1 MSKLS
6 SALDQIKLDQIP
18 NHVAIIMDGNG
29 RWAEKQ
35 GQMRIMGHH
44 EGVNSVHEV
53 TEAATRL
60 DIKYLTLYTF
70 STENWNRPKEEIDA
84 LMELLVMSI
93 KNETPTLMKNGIRLQ
108 TIGDLN
114 QLPSK
119 CKQQLVETVNQTK
132 NNSNVTLILAISYSG
147 RWDILQA
154 TKKIAEKVKA
164 GEIDPDTIDE
174 STLNKALNTG
184 QVPNPDLLIRTSGE
198 YRISNFLL
206 WEIAYSEIHFTET
219 LWPDFK
225 KDDFYKAILDY
236 QGRKRRFGKTAEQV

>member
-70 STENWNRPKEEIDA
+70 STENWNRPKKEINY
-84 LMELLVMSI
+84 LFKLL
-93 KNETPTLMKNGIRLQ
+93 E
-108 TIGDLN
+108 
-114 QLPSK
+114 
-119 CKQQLVETVNQTK
+119 
-132 NNSNVTLILAISYSG
+132 
-147 RWDILQA
+147 
-154 TKKIAEKVKA
+154 
-164 GEIDPDTIDE
+164 
-174 STLNKALNTG
+174 
-184 QVPNPDLLIRTSGE
+184 
-198 YRISNFLL
+198 NFLL
-206 WEIAYSEIHFTET
+206 
-219 LWPDFK
+219 K
-225 KDDFYKAILDY
+225 KIENLNKNNIKLKIIGVKNFSKKLML
-236 QGRKRRFGKTAEQV
+236 

>member
-1 MSKLS
+1 
-6 SALDQIKLDQIP
+6 
-18 NHVAIIMDGNG
+18 MDGNG
-29 RWAEKQ
+29 RWAKKQ

-60 DIKYLTLYTF
+60 NIKYLTLYTF

-114 QLPSK
+114 QLPEHCNK
-119 CKQQLVETVNQTK
+119 QLVETVEQTK
-132 NNSNVTLILAISYSG
+132 DNKNVTLILAISYSG

-154 TKKIAEKVKA
+154 TKKIALKVKS
-164 GEIDPDTIDE
+164 GELNPEDINED
-174 STLNKALNTG
+174 SLNKALNTG
-184 QVPNPDLLIRTSGE
+184 RFPNPDLLIRTSGE
-198 YRISNFLL
+198 YRIRNFLL
-206 WEIAYSEIHFTET
+206 WEIAYSEIHFTDT

-225 KDDFYKAILDY
+225 TEDFYKAIVDY
-236 QGRKRRFGKTAEQV
+236 QSRERRFGKTAEQI

>member
-184 QVPNPDLLIRTSGE
+184 QFPNPDLLIRTSGE